1 MENIRN
7 FCIIAHIDHGKTT
20 LANSILKIT
29 NTINNSYND
38 LFLDDMDIERER
50 GITIK
55 SRTIQM
61 EYKYKNQ
68 KYIFNL
74 IDTPGHVDFSYE
86 VSRSIAAC
94 EGALL
99 VIDATQGIQSQT
111 ISNMHIALKNNLKII
126 PVLNKIDISHY
137 NIYNNI
143 IDEIIDLLNCKYE
156 EIIFVSAKK
165 EIGIVKLLESII
177 KNIPYPNGSYKEP
190 LQALIF
196 DSIYNKFRGIEVFF
210 KIKNGKIYQG
220 QKLKFI
226 STGKIY
232 NAEEIGIFKLKKIPQ
247 KNIYA
252 GNVGYVILGIKN
264 VFEIKIGDTITSY
277 ENSNTIP
284 IKGFKKVKP
293 MVFAGIYP
301 INTKSYEDLKTAL
314 KKLQLNDSS
323 LIFTHESSSALG
335 FGFRCGFLGMLHMEI
350 IQERLEREYGIFIII
365 TIPNVSYHLFLKKQP
380 NNPIIINNPSDFID
394 ISSSI
399 DRIEE
404 PYIKVNIIT
413 LFNYIGNII
422 SLCIKKRGLL
432 KNQYYLNNKR
442 VKLIFEL
449 PLSEIIFDFYDSL
462 KTISKGYAS
471 FDYSPLEYRS
481 SDLIKLNILI
491 NHKSIDPLSILV
503 HRSNA
508 FNIGKKICKKLQKII
523 PKQQFQIAIQA
534 SIFNKIIARETISAI
549 RKDVTSKC
557 YGGDI
562 SRKRKL
568 LEKQKEGK
576 KRMRKIG
583 NLEIPQ
589 SAFISVLKINKD

>member
-1 MENIRN
+1 MKNIRN
-7 FCIIAHIDHGKTT
+7 FCIIAHVDHGKTT
-20 LANSILKIT
+20 LANSILKAT
-29 NTINNSYND
+29 KTINNDYHD

-61 EYKYKNQ
+61 EYNYQNTKYLL
-68 KYIFNL
+68 NL

-99 VIDATQGIQSQT
+99 VIDATQGVQSQT
-111 ISNMHIALKNNLKII
+111 ISNMHIALKNKLKII
-126 PVLNKIDISHY
+126 PVLNKIDIS
-137 NIYNNI
+137 NSDIYNSI

-165 EIGIVKLLESII
+165 EIGVINLLENII
-177 KNIPYPNGSYKEP
+177 LKIPYPNGSSEAP

-196 DSIYNKFRGIEVFF
+196 DSIYNHFKGIEVYF

-220 QKLKFI
+220 QKIKFI

-232 NAEEIGIFKLKKIPQ
+232 NVEEVGVFKINKLSK
-247 KNIYA
+247 KNICT
-252 GNVGYVILGIKN
+252 GNVGYLILGIKN

-277 ENSNTIP
+277 KNPTLIP
-284 IKGFKKVKP
+284 IEGFKKVKP

-301 INTKSYEDLKTAL
+301 TDTKYYEGLKIAL

-350 IQERLEREYGIFIII
+350 IQERLEREYGIYVIF
-365 TIPNVSYHLFLKKQP
+365 TIPNVSYHLFLKKKP
-380 NNPIIINNPSDFID
+380 NHPIVINNPSDYIT
-394 ISSSI
+394 ISSYV

-404 PYIKVNIIT
+404 PYIKINIIT
-413 LFNYIGNII
+413 LSDYVGKII
-422 SLCIKKRGLL
+422 SLCINKRGLIKDQL
-432 KNQYYLNNKR
+432 YINNKR
-442 VKLIFEL
+442 VELIFEI
-449 PLSEIIFDFYDSL
+449 PLSEIIFDFYDHL

-471 FDYSPLEYRS
+471 FDYSPIEYRS

-491 NHKSIDPLSILV
+491 NYKNIDPLSILV
-503 HRSNA
+503 HRDNA
-508 FNIGKKICKKLQKII
+508 FNIGKNICKKLKKLI
-523 PKQQFQIAIQA
+523 PRQQFQIAIQA
-534 SIFNKIIARETISAI
+534 SIFNKIIARETITAI

-568 LEKQKEGK
+568 LEKQKAGK

-589 SAFISVLKINKD
+589 SAFISILKINKE

>member
-29 NTINNSYND
+29 KTINNSYND

-61 EYKYKNQ
+61 EYNYKNK
-68 KYIFNL
+68 KYILNL

-94 EGALL
+94 EGAIL
-99 VIDATQGIQSQT
+99 VIDANQGIQSQT
-111 ISNMHIALKNNLKII
+111 IANMHIALKNQLKII
-126 PVLNKIDISHY
+126 PVLNKIDISNP

-143 IDEIIDLLNCKYE
+143 IDEIINLLNCKYE
-156 EIIFVSAKK
+156 DIILVSAKK
-165 EIGIVKLLESII
+165 EIGIVTLLESII
-177 KNIPYPNGSYKEP
+177 LNIPYPNGSYQEP
-190 LQALIF
+190 LQAIIF
-196 DSIYNKFRGIEVFF
+196 DSIYNHFRGIEVYF
-210 KIKNGKIYQG
+210 KIKNGQIYKG

-247 KNIYA
+247 KNISA

-277 ENSNTIP
+277 ENPTLIP
-284 IKGFKKVKP
+284 IKGFQQVKP

-301 INTKSYEDLKTAL
+301 TDTNYYEYLKNSL

-323 LIFTHESSSALG
+323 LTITNESSSALG

-350 IQERLEREYGIFIII
+350 IQERLKREYGIFIII
-365 TIPNVSYHLFLKKQP
+365 TVPNVSYHLFLKKQP
-380 NNPIIINNPSDFID
+380 NNPIIINNPSDFI
-394 ISSSI
+394 INIASI

-413 LFNYIGNII
+413 LLNYVGKII
-422 SLCIKKRGLL
+422 SLCIKKRGII
-432 KNQYYLNNKR
+432 KNQYHIDNKR
-442 VKLIFEL
+442 VELIFEL
-449 PLSEIIFDFYDSL
+449 PLSEIIFDFYDRL

-471 FDYSPLEYRS
+471 FDYIPLEYRS

-491 NHKSIDPLSILV
+491 NHKNIDSLSILV
-503 HRSNA
+503 HRTNA
-508 FNIGKKICKKLQKII
+508 FNIGKQICKKLQKII
-523 PKQQFQIAIQA
+523 PRQQFQIAIQA
-534 SIFNKIIARETISAI
+534 SIFNKIIARENIPAI

-583 NLEIPQ
+583 NLEIPP
-589 SAFISVLKINKD
+589 SAFISILKINKD